1 MGAVYRA
8 RDVSLG
14 REVAIKLIPANL
26 TVTEESL
33 ARFEREAKLLASL
46 NHPGIAGV
54 YGLEQADATRFLS
67 MELVDGGTLNELL
80 RSQPLPLEQTLT
92 IALDIATSLEAA
104 HALCGGPVHRLSQA
118 RHRPSPLPCP
128 LHSAWYQP
136 WCSDFGG
143 HEPGLGCG
151 RASSAVSISS
161 PIVAALNNQPLL
173 R

>member
-1 MGAVYRA
+1 MIGKTLGHYEITGELGQGGMGAVYRA

-33 ARFEREAKLLASL
+33 AAL
-46 NHPGIAGV
+46 NHPGIAGL
-54 YGLEQADATRFLS
+54 YGLEQANAVRFLS

-143 HEPGLGCG
+143 HEPGFGCDRHG
-151 RASSAVSISS
+151 VWAGF
-161 PIVAALNNQPLL
+161 AAIY
-173 R
+173 